1 MADVLS
7 QDEVNDYIKKMGLGN
22 PLSQDKTDERIKQ
35 MEAAII
41 ANEKETEQTG
51 AQIRQEKFTHE
62 HLRGISIIFK
72 KFARTA
78 SKSLSQ
84 KLGVTV
90 NITVASIDQLTVDE
104 FYRSIPVP
112 TTLALV
118 GMEPL
123 KGGAIFEIDPSITFA
138 IIDIICGRK
147 AGTTKPCRE
156 LTDDEKKDIKDIYE
170 LLLEDIKQAWSDVSD
185 VSSVELRPR
194 LEKIEPDPK
203 FIKLAPPSEMMA
215 LITLEVKIA
224 DTKLSNTKVSSV
236 QGMMNYCIPFPVIEP
251 ILEKVSN
258 C

>member
-7 QDEVNDYIKKMGLGN
+7 QDEVNDILKKIDAANVG
-22 PLSQDKTDERIKQ
+22 KTAE
-35 MEAAII
+35 E
-41 ANEKETEQTG
+41 TG
-51 AQIRQEKFTHE
+51 AQIRQEKFTRE
-62 HLRGISIIFK
+62 HLRGISIIFE

-78 SKSLSQ
+78 SKNLSQ

-123 KGGAIFEIDPSITFA
+123 KGAAIFEIDPSITFA

-156 LTDDEKKDIKDIYE
+156 LTNDEEKVIKDIYE
-170 LLLEDIKQAWSDVSD
+170 LLLEDIKQAWAEISDVP
-185 VSSVELRPR
+185 SVELRPR

-203 FIKLAPPSEMMA
+203 FIKLAPPSEMTA
-215 LITLEVKIA
+215 LITLEVKIEGHA
-224 DTKLSNTKVSSV
+224 SV
-236 QGMMNYCIPFPVIEP
+236 GIQGMMNYCIPFPVIEP

>member
-7 QDEVNDYIKKMGLGN
+7 QDEVNDILKKIDAANVG
-22 PLSQDKTDERIKQ
+22 KTAE
-35 MEAAII
+35 E
-41 ANEKETEQTG
+41 TG
-51 AQIRQEKFTHE
+51 AQIRQEKFTRE
-62 HLRGISIIFK
+62 HFRGISIIFE

-78 SKSLSQ
+78 KKSLSQ

-123 KGGAIFEIDPSITFA
+123 KGAAIFEIDPSITFA

-156 LTDDEKKDIKDIYE
+156 LTDDEKKLIKDIYD
-170 LLLEDIKQAWSDVSD
+170 LLLEDIKQALSEVI
-185 VSSVELRPR
+185 VLRLT
-194 LEKIEPDPK
+194 LEKIEPAPK
-203 FIKLAPPSEMMA
+203 LIKLAPPSEMTA

-224 DTKLSNTKVSSV
+224 DV

-251 ILEKVSN
+251 ILEKVSAL
-258 C
+258 

>member
-7 QDEVNDYIKKMGLGN
+7 QDDVNDYIKKIGLGN

-35 MEAAII
+35 MEGAII
-41 ANEKETEQTG
+41 ANEKAKEETG
-51 AQIRQEKFTHE
+51 AEIRQEKFTRE
-62 HLRGISIIFK
+62 HFRGLSIIFK

-123 KGGAIFEIDPSITFA
+123 KGAAIFEIDPAITFA

-156 LTDDEKKDIKDIYE
+156 LTDDEEKVIKDIYE
-170 LLLEDIKQAWSDVSD
+170 LLLEDIKQAWSEVIA
-185 VSSVELRPR
+185 LRLT

-203 FIKLAPPSEMMA
+203 FIKLAPPSEMTA
-215 LITLEVKIA
+215 LITLEVKVA
-224 DTKLSNTKVSSV
+224 ET

>member
-1 MADVLS
+1 VSGADFNNLKVRGKRTMADVLS
-7 QDEVNDYIKKMGLGN
+7 QDEVNDILKKIDAANVG
-22 PLSQDKTDERIKQ
+22 KTAE
-35 MEAAII
+35 E
-41 ANEKETEQTG
+41 TG
-51 AQIRQEKFTHE
+51 AQIRQEKFTRE
-62 HLRGISIIFK
+62 HLRGISIIFE

-78 SKSLSQ
+78 SKNLSQ

-123 KGGAIFEIDPSITFA
+123 KTGAIFEIDPSITFA

-147 AGTTKPCRE
+147 AGTPTEPTGRRFPSCTTKPCRE
-156 LTDDEKKDIKDIYE
+156 LTDDEEKVIKDIYE
-170 LLLEDIKQAWSDVSD
+170 LLLEDIKQAWAEIIDMR
-185 VSSVELRPR
+185 LT

-203 FIKLAPPSEMMA
+203 FIKLAPPSEMTA
-215 LITLEVKIA
+215 LITLEVKIERHA
-224 DTKLSNTKVSSV
+224 SAGI
-236 QGMMNYCIPFPVIEP
+236 QGMINYCIPFPVIEP

>member
-7 QDEVNDYIKKMGLGN
+7 QDEINDILKKIDAGN

-51 AQIRQEKFTHE
+51 GQIRQEKFTHE

-123 KGGAIFEIDPSITFA
+123 KGAAIFEIDPSITFA

-156 LTDDEKKDIKDIYE
+156 LTDDEEKVIKDIYE
-170 LLLEDIKQAWSDVSD
+170 LLLEDIRQAWT
-185 VSSVELRPR
+185 EIIALRLT

-203 FIKLAPPSEMMA
+203 FINLAPPSEMTA

-224 DTKLSNTKVSSV
+224 ET

>member
-7 QDEVNDYIKKMGLGN
+7 QDEINDILKKIDMGN
-22 PLSQDKTDERIKQ
+22 AHSQDKTDERIKQ

-51 AQIRQEKFTHE
+51 GQIRQEKFTRE
-62 HLRGISIIFK
+62 HLRGISIIFE

-123 KGGAIFEIDPSITFA
+123 KGAAIFEIDPSITFA

-156 LTDDEKKDIKDIYE
+156 LTDDEKKVIKDIYD
-170 LLLEDIKQAWSDVSD
+170 LLLEDIKQACTEVIDMR
-185 VSSVELRPR
+185 LT

-203 FIKLAPPSEMMA
+203 FINLAPPSEMTA
-215 LITLEVKIA
+215 LITLEVKIEGNA
-224 DTKLSNTKVSSV
+224 SSIT